1 MSLHKTYSFDEAALR
16 ALIGY
21 NATSPTNLIWLQDH
35 DDFKKG
41 DVAGTVV
48 DGEPGTVSAY
58 WPGCVD
64 KDGTAYNKRAVSL
77 QIRRVVYWLLYPQE
91 DQNDK
96 PIYQVYAGT
105 KVDPLAVG
113 MYFQGE
119 QHLFSLRLKNR
130 DSTLP
135 AEYLKQYA
143 AREAARIEQYAAEQ
157 TVKVGQ
163 QLTSSINAVIKS
175 PTDTGDCSPTEDF
188 VESSDTKG
196 VSTPLVST
204 STGPINEWVATWDT
218 RPVEK
223 NPFYADAGGPVVV
236 QPHIKVESDLKGEC
250 VLVNLQHNIAQVFP
264 DPVTAI
270 YSVNFLNRSYSGD
283 WCIIPLLNPH

>member
-21 NATSPTNLIWLQDH
+21 NATSPTNLVWLQEH

-64 KDGTAYNKRAVSL
+64 KNGVPYTKRAVSL

-96 PIYQVYAGT
+96 PIYQVYADT

-175 PTDTGDCSPTEDF
+175 PTDTGDCSSTQDF

-218 RPVEK
+218 RPVEE
-223 NPFYADAGGPVVV
+223 NPPFAAGSHNVVR
-236 QPHIKVESDLKGEC
+236 PHIKVESDLKGEC

-270 YSVNFLNRSYSGD
+270 YSVNFLSRSYSGD